1 MSETERGNGTTRG
14 VLNKGLLRIPYLII
28 IIMNGLHV
36 AQTDIMSNCEYVEEH
51 ENKNY
56 KDTQSGCFK
65 LQWNESVNNGNRGE
79 TAVPYL
85 WIRYRV
91 GIQWWHADCSDDM
104 QTAGTGGRLKW
115 WHADCSDGRQTKVMT
130 CRLQGREAD

>member
-65 LQWNESVNNGNRGE
+65 LQ
-79 TAVPYL
+79 
-85 WIRYRV
+85 
-91 GIQWWHADCSDDM
+91 
-104 QTAGTGGRLKW
+104 
-115 WHADCSDGRQTKVMT
+115 
-130 CRLQGREAD
+130 